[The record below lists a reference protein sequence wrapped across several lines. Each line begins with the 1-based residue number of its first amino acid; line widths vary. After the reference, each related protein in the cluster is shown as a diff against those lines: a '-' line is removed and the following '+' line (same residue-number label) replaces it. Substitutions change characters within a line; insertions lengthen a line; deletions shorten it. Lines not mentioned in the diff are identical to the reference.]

1 MKHLSIR
8 VWQEVACV
16 RCACG
21 ISHLVMFDGAPTLT
35 EVIEGDL
42 EGKERVERLSKGQR
56 WRKERTIREKRE
68 FLSCLI
74 DSRFT
79 GERRGKRGKARR
91 EKQRAG
97 TEGRSISAL
106 GRRRYADGRRKK
118 TGRRQLKTRASDRI
132 KQYSRGQDGGRSSC
146 YTVTILKSVTEGGT
160 KADGQEELLKT

>member
-42 EGKERVERLSKGQR
+42 EWKERVERLNKGQR

-97 TEGRSISAL
+97 TEGRSFSAL

-118 TGRRQLKTRASDRI
+118 TGRRQLKTGPLTGLNSTAGDKTEEEAVVILSQFWRVSQKEAQ
-132 KQYSRGQDGGRSSC
+132 KQMD
-146 YTVTILKSVTEGGT
+146 K
-160 KADGQEELLKT
+160 KNF